1 MRSLSKAAPA
11 ALALALGACA
21 AVGPNFKSP
30 TAPVVSSY
38 GMAGDAAPGDVV
50 LSPDKRSAGA
60 WWRDLGSRRLNAVIE
75 QALAD
80 NQTVAAA
87 LAALD
92 KAREQAASVR
102 GGMAPRVDAN
112 ASVQGERINLTGFG
126 FTAIPGIPAISNP
139 TISLLSVGAN
149 VTYDLDLFGGQRRR
163 LETAQAATEAAAHRA
178 DAAYLTL
185 TGNVAMAALKI
196 AAIRA
201 QIGAVQAIIADD
213 ERNLDIV
220 LKALDAGGEA
230 PAAATS
236 RRAQIAAD
244 QALLPPLAQDLALA
258 RHYLAVLVGKPP
270 AEWTAPDF
278 DVAEFA
284 PPAQIPVTLPS
295 ALVRNRP
302 DILAAEADLHAD
314 TARIGVATADLY
326 PDIKLNAGFAQSAV
340 TPWGLF
346 SYNATGWNVGPA
358 LTMPIFNGGA
368 LRADKRAA
376 EAQARA
382 SLAMYRQTV
391 LTAFTQVSDVLAALA
406 HDDDRL
412 TALGAAQQAADKAL
426 ADARAA
432 YSLGGGPLAN
442 VVEAQRQVDR
452 ARLDVVQA
460 QTQKLLD
467 IVQLYAATATD
478 WRDPATGRP

>member
-1 MRSLSKAAPA
+1 MRSLTKALPA
-11 ALALALGACA
+11 VLVLALGACA
-21 AVGPNFKSP
+21 AVGPNFKP
-30 TAPVVSSY
+30 PVTPPVSRY
-38 GMAGDAAPGDVV
+38 AMAGDAAPGDVAM
-50 LSPDKRSAGA
+50 SPDKRSAGA
-60 WWRDLGSRRLNAVIE
+60 WWRDLGSQRLNAVTE

-80 NQTVAAA
+80 NQTVAMA
-87 LAALD
+87 LATLD

-102 GGMAPRVDAN
+102 GGMAPKVDAN

-126 FTAIPGIPAISNP
+126 FTSIPGIPAISNP
-139 TISLLSVGAN
+139 TISLFSVGAN
-149 VTYDLDLFGGQRRR
+149 VTYDFDLFGGQRRR
-163 LETAQAATEAAAHRA
+163 LETAQAAVEAAAHRA

-185 TGNVAMAALKI
+185 TGNVAMSAMRI

-201 QIGAVQAIIADD
+201 QIGAVNAIIADD

-220 LKALDAGGEA
+220 LKAQAAGGEA

-244 QALLPPLAQDLALA
+244 QALLPPLGQDLAQA
-258 RHYLAVLVGKPP
+258 RHNLALLVGKPP

-278 DVAEFA
+278 EVAEFTA
-284 PPAQIPVTLPS
+284 PARIPVSLPS
-295 ALVRNRP
+295 TLVRNRP

-326 PDIKLNAGFAQSAV
+326 PDIKLNAGFAQTAV
-340 TPWGLF
+340 SPADLF
-346 SYNATGWNVGPA
+346 SYNATGWNIGPA

-382 SLAMYRQTV
+382 SLAQYRQTV

-406 HDDDRL
+406 HDDERL
-412 TALGAAQQAADKAL
+412 AALGAAQRAADKAL
-426 ADARAA
+426 TDARAA

-442 VVEAQRQVDR
+442 VVEAQRQADR
-452 ARLDVVQA
+452 ARLDSVQA
-460 QTQKLLD
+460 QSQKLLD
-467 IVQLYAATATD
+467 IVQLYAVTATD
-478 WRDPATGRP
+478 WHGPAASRP